1 MGVSTD
7 AIVFYGYCW
16 DDQSCGYDEE
26 DDRGQV
32 ITGGVEWGHH
42 CSDASPM
49 RYLAIEDS
57 KVTAWRGYPKPLQ
70 GTSIPLR
77 WEDWLEAELER
88 TGVEPPE
95 GENQPGW
102 WIVSWYG

>member
-1 MGVSTD
+1 MSVSTD

-16 DDQSCGYDEE
+16 GEE
-26 DDRGQV
+26 GEQRRAGHNTKPID
-32 ITGGVEWGHH
+32 GVEWSWH

-57 KVTAWRGYPKPLQ
+57 KVTAWRGYPKPLPS
-70 GTSIPLR
+70 TSVPLA
-77 WEDWLEAELER
+77 WEDRLEEELER
-88 TGVEPPE
+88 NGIEPPE